1 MLRTAIAMLVVSV
14 LALAAARAQQAAL
27 PAGPVDPRLGCD
39 TATAFPAPDLGEPTN
54 IDIFKKQLLYYR
66 CTAYEHDVAK
76 VLADAQRWV
85 AARAPQVARP
95 AIVLDIDET
104 SLSNWPRIFQD
115 DYAFISGGA
124 CDFEA
129 GDACGDLDWEQSALA
144 QVIAPTLQLY
154 NAARCVGQADGCSKV
169 KVFFITGRKESKHRE
184 EMASVYTL
192 RNLDRA
198 GYGTIARDHLYM
210 RDPSGNGSVSNHK
223 TAARID
229 IESKGFVII
238 ANIGDQKSDLA
249 GGHAEMTFKVP
260 NPFYFLP

>member
-1 MLRTAIAMLVVSV
+1 VLRTAIAMLVVSV

-27 PAGPVDPRLGCD
+27 RAGPVDPRLGCD
-39 TATAFPAPDLGEPTN
+39 TATAFPAPDLGVPTN

-66 CTAYEHDVAK
+66 CTACDHDVAK
-76 VLADAQRWV
+76 VLADAQCWV
-85 AARAPQVARP
+85 AARAPQVARH

-104 SLSNWPRIFQD
+104 SLSNWPRIYQD
-115 DYAFISGGA
+115 DFAFISGGA

-129 GDACGDLDWEQSALA
+129 GDPCGDLDWEQSALA
-144 QVIAPTLQLY
+144 QAIAPTLLLY
-154 NAARCVGQADGCSKV
+154 NAARCVGQPDGCNKV
-169 KVFFITGRKESKHRE
+169 EVFFLTGRKESKHQE

-192 RNLDRA
+192 RNLDHA

-210 RDPSGNGSVSNHK
+210 RDPAGNGSVSNHK
-223 TAARID
+223 TAARVD
-229 IESKGFVII
+229 IEAKGFVII

-260 NPFYFLP
+260 NPFYFIP